1 MINEWVMTGPKL
13 SARDRRSPRH
23 SLFGA
28 VGWLWL
34 ACAAALPAILRYLN
48 VR

>member
-1 MINEWVMTGPKL
+1 MTTRRHD
-13 SARDRRSPRH
+13 ARDRRWRRRSV
-23 SLFGA
+23 LAA

-34 ACAAALPAILRYLN
+34 ASAAALPTILRYLN

>member
-1 MINEWVMTGPKL
+1 MTGRGL
-13 SARDRRSPRH
+13 SARDRRLRRH
-23 SLFGA
+23 ALLAA

-34 ACAAALPAILRYLN
+34 CSAAALPAILRYLN

>member
-1 MINEWVMTGPKL
+1 MSAPRHD
-13 SARDRRSPRH
+13 ARDHRSR
-23 SLFGA
+23 SRALLA

>member
-1 MINEWVMTGPKL
+1 MTGRRL
-13 SARDRRSPRH
+13 SAGDRPPRPRAR
-23 SLFGA
+23 LAA

-48 VR
+48 VF

>member
-1 MINEWVMTGPKL
+1 MTDRGP
-13 SARDRRSPRH
+13 SARDLRRRRQA
-23 SLFGA
+23 LLAA

-34 ACAAALPAILRYLN
+34 CSAAALPAILRYLN

>member
-1 MINEWVMTGPKL
+1 MTAR
-13 SARDRRSPRH
+13 SHDTRDRQRRRRSV
-23 SLFGA
+23 LAA

-34 ACAAALPAILRYLN
+34 ASAAALPAILRYLN

>member
-1 MINEWVMTGPKL
+1 MT
-13 SARDRRSPRH
+13 SPRDPGKG
-23 SLFGA
+23 LLAA

-48 VR
+48 VL